1 MGELNLGCRSNTVI
15 RTRLGGDCST
25 DVSRIHPYY
34 IHASVP
40 ESEGELHV
48 NVNVFHSK
56 TASNTCIHNY
66 YYCTP
71 HQLLLQAHTIPTV
84 VLHNYIS
91 RYCTTNPPRACL
103 AHVSRSGP
111 TSSWCLTVLLHLV
124 CLANDIDVVWTSP
137 SDRFSS
143 RGSAIA
149 VC

>member
-1 MGELNLGCRSNTVI
+1 MIVVLMYVGEMY
-15 RTRLGGDCST
+15 
-25 DVSRIHPYY
+25 PYY

-40 ESEGELHV
+40 ESEGAACKCWCLPSKNSFQHLH
-48 NVNVFHSK
+48 N
-56 TASNTCIHNY
+56 

-71 HQLLLQAHTIPTV
+71 HQLLLQAHTVPTV

-124 CLANDIDVVWTSP
+124 CLANDIDV
-137 SDRFSS
+137 D
-143 RGSAIA
+143 
-149 VC
+149 